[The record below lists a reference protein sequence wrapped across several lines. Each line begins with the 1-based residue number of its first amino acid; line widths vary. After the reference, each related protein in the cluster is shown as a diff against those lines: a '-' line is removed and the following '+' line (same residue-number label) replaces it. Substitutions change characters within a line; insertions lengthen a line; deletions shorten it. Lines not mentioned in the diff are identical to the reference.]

1 MKTALQKT
9 DWQALPD
16 DMQAALAQQAM
27 RRAVLILA
35 EQAELF
41 AMQFQGGVLQDRGA
55 PDALKLFAA
64 LVRET
69 TNDTFPTVGNA

>member
-1 MKTALQKT
+1 MKKHPGTG
-9 DWQALPD
+9 WQALAD
-16 DMQAALAQQAM
+16 DQQAALAQQAM
-27 RRAVLILA
+27 RRAALILA

-41 AMQFQGGVLQDRGA
+41 AAQFSGGVLQDRGA

-69 TNDTFPTVGNA
+69 TLDSFPTLGNA